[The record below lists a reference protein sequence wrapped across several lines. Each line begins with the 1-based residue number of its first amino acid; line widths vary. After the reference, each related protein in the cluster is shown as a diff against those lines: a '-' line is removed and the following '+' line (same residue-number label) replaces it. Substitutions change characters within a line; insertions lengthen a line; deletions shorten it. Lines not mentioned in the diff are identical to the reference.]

1 MEFAAVNSPK
11 STAKTVAITL
21 TNEEANNPANA
32 FAALLNLGPTRFKAE
47 HGLGKIDSQWIR
59 APKPND
65 AEAAPKPKEELA
77 AKPKDKADARDDSS
91 VDDDQEVVAVRTS
104 DDTEDASSKEPQV
117 TSATTETQPAEQT
130 AAVGVEA
137 LQTISI
143 QFQILVQLPDGN
155 LQDMG
160 TFDLK
165 SLLAAASQD
174 AGLASALE
182 AAFGQAADSLA
193 AGQSLLN
200 AVNQNVSGEL
210 AQNLGPDTSSTINAQ
225 QAGSAPN
232 SGVENNT
239 VSQLFKQI
247 AAAFHPLAQQAD
259 AIAANTQAT
268 QSTQTAGTP
277 TGDVAQIDLDL
288 LTPDAVR
295 QSQELSKILGS
306 DSKIR
311 IQVAVNGQKVADLP
325 FDSNPFNRFVGY
337 NPEVTRAA
345 ATAASA
351 QPGNPLIDGAQPQV
365 AVLSGNTAQQ
375 ANVGAQLVA
384 GGGIARSD
392 VAPVRAPELAAPTP
406 SSSTNSQSP
415 SNTFATALGQ
425 TTGNT
430 APAQTSAAERPLPA
444 QPQQIID
451 QIKVNITRA
460 AKAGLDRVTILLR
473 PVELGRIDIKLE
485 MTDEGNVRAS
495 ITADRPATLELLQR
509 EVRGLERALQ
519 DAGLQTDTDNLEFN
533 LRSDTNDRLAEDAK
547 DQNRRAP
554 QSAEN
559 DPKLS
564 ADNENIEDFDYTA
577 AARIRGGI
585 DTYA

>member
-32 FAALLNLGPTRFKAE
+32 FAALLNLGTTRFKADTSLNTIE
-47 HGLGKIDSQWIR
+47 GQWLR
-59 APKPND
+59 VQKPND
-65 AEAAPKPKEELA
+65 VDTSPKPKDELG
-77 AKPKDKADARDDSS
+77 AKPKEKAEASDDTSS
-91 VDDDQEVVAVRTS
+91 DDDQEAVAVKTS
-104 DDTEDASSKEPQV
+104 DDTKDASTKETQGA
-117 TSATTETQPAEQT
+117 SATTETQPAEQAT
-130 AAVGVEA
+130 AISVEA
-137 LQTISI
+137 IQTISI
-143 QFQILVQLPDGN
+143 QFQILVQLPDGT

-200 AVNQNVSGEL
+200 AAPQSVSGGL
-210 AQNLGPDTSSTINAQ
+210 SQNLGLDLSSTSTAQ
-225 QAGSAPN
+225 QAGLAAN
-232 SGVENNT
+232 DGAETNT
-239 VSQLFKQI
+239 VAQLFKQI
-247 AAAFHPLAQQAD
+247 AAAFHPLAQKAE
-259 AIAANTQAT
+259 AATPN
-268 QSTQTAGTP
+268 TQTAQVQTAA
-277 TGDVAQIDLDL
+277 TSAGDATQIEQDL

-351 QPGNPLIDGAQPQV
+351 QGGNSLIDGGQPQT

-375 ANVGAQLVA
+375 ANISAQQVA
-384 GGGIARSD
+384 GGGIARTE
-392 VAPVRAPELAAPTP
+392 VAPLRAAELPAPVTP
-406 SSSTNSQSP
+406 NSANVQSTG
-415 SNTFATALGQ
+415 NTFATALGQ

-430 APAQTSAAERPLPA
+430 ATTQTSSAERPLPA

-473 PVELGRIDIKLE
+473 PEELGRIDIKLE
-485 MTDEGNVRAS
+485 MTDEGAVRAS
-495 ITADRPATLELLQR
+495 ITADKPATLELLQR

-554 QSAEN
+554 QSSEDDA
-559 DPKLS
+559 KLS
-564 ADNENIEDFDYTA
+564 ADNENTEQFDYTA
-577 AARIRGGI
+577 AARMRGGV